1 LNEFLHFFLDGATTM
16 ANSSSDPLPLV
27 LVPGLNCSARLY
39 AEQVP
44 VLWQFGPVTI
54 ADHRRDD
61 SMAALARRI
70 LVNAPQRFALAGLS
84 MGSYIAFE
92 IIRQAADRV
101 AKLALLDTGARAE
114 VPERTEA
121 RRPLMALARQGRIGE
136 ITDDQFPLLVHH
148 KRHGDQVLKAIV
160 RAMNQETGAEAYIR
174 QQEAIMSRPD
184 SRPTLAEIDCP
195 TLVLV
200 GDEDQL
206 TPPELARELANGIRG
221 ARLVIVP
228 ESGHLSTVEQPQAV
242 TKALV
247 EWMQS

>member
-1 LNEFLHFFLDGATTM
+1 MPNHGSE
-16 ANSSSDPLPLV
+16 SLPV
-27 LVPGLNCSARLY
+27 ILVPGLNCSARLY

-44 VLWQFGPVTI
+44 ALWQFGPVTI

-61 SMAALARRI
+61 SMAATARRI
-70 LVNAPQRFALAGLS
+70 LADAPPRFALAGLS
-84 MGSYIAFE
+84 MGGYIAFE
-92 IIRQAADRV
+92 VLRQAAGRV

-121 RRPLMALARQGRIGE
+121 RRPLIALAKQGRLAE
-136 ITDDQFPLLVHH
+136 ITDEQFPLLVHR
-148 KRHGDQVLKAIV
+148 KRHGDQALKAVV
-160 RAMNQETGAEAYIR
+160 RAMNQETGADAYIR

-184 SRPTLAEIDCP
+184 SRPTLGTINCP

-206 TPPELARELANGIRG
+206 TPPELAREMANGIRG

-242 TKALV
+242 TGALV
-247 EWMQS
+247 EWMKS

>member
-1 LNEFLHFFLDGATTM
+1 
-16 ANSSSDPLPLV
+16 
-27 LVPGLNCSARLY
+27 VPGLNCSARLY

-44 VLWQFGPVTI
+44 ALWQFGPVTI

-84 MGSYIAFE
+84 MGGYIAFE
-92 IIRQAADRV
+92 IVRQAADRV

-114 VPERTEA
+114 VPERTNA

-148 KRHGDQVLKAIV
+148 KRHGDQALKAIV

-184 SRPTLAEIDCP
+184 SRPTLATIDCP

-206 TPPELARELANGIRG
+206 TPPELAREMANGIRG
-221 ARLVIVP
+221 SRLVIVP